1 MRLRRCPEPARLLDP
16 SMPHPLARQGCAVQI
31 YTPSSAPCTVSE
43 KTEKDGDRKKPKRD
57 RMFTG
62 SRSWIKSSGNME
74 FPAKS
79 WSKDED

>member
-1 MRLRRCPEPARLLDP
+1 M
-16 SMPHPLARQGCAVQI
+16 
-31 YTPSSAPCTVSE
+31 SE
-43 KTEKDGDRKKPKRD
+43 KDEDGDRKKPKRD

-62 SRSWIKSSGNME
+62 SRSWIKSSGSME